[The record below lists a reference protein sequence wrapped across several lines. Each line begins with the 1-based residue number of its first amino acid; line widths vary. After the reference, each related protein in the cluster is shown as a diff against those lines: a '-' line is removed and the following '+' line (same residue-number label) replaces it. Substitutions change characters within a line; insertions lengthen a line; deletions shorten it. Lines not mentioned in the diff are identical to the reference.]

1 MSSDGGIE
9 GEPRAADVAP
19 ANSGIEGEPL
29 AFASPSDPGFSDSVT
44 LAFGDPS
51 VDVYGLVRIGVTPG
65 DGTASALGILFA
77 GGDVVESVAEGGVSL
92 SAADWSSISAGG
104 LELTA
109 EDGGWR
115 LRWDGAV
122 DLRFEAISPALEQT
136 GAGMEGHE
144 QLCRV
149 AGTAT
154 AGGARHRVDCLGQ
167 RGRSWGVADWDR
179 VSLARTVCAWWD
191 DRAVVLGALRPAKAR
206 EHDREELSAWLLEEG
221 FDPREVAEPRLSTTY
236 DAEGRQRR
244 AGLELFV
251 TGEDDEFPRRV
262 AGEVACGTSLD
273 LGRLHLDCAF
283 FSWRME
289 GRAGVGRYDVL
300 RRT

>member
-1 MSSDGGIE
+1 MEAFSGDAGSNSSIE
-9 GEPRAADVAP
+9 GEPV
-19 ANSGIEGEPL
+19 G
-29 AFASPSDPGFSDSVT
+29 FASSSDLGFSDSVT

-51 VDVYGLVRIGVTPG
+51 VDVYGLARIGVTPG
-65 DGTASALGILFA
+65 DGTASALGILFS

-154 AGGARHRVDCLGQ
+154 AGGAQRRIDCLGQ

-179 VSLARTVCAWWD
+179 VALARTVCAWWD
-191 DRAVVLGALRPAKAR
+191 DRALVLGALRPAKAR

-273 LGRLHLDCAF
+273 LGRLRLDCAF